1 MKKRIFAFIVTALVI
16 FGCFSPMV
24 NVSADGTAKHNFV
37 IVLDASGSMNQTDPS
52 GLRYDAL
59 QQFLF
64 NLNDSGDY
72 VGDVVFTQTI
82 DNQLDLFEIQ
92 NRGDKDKVLD
102 NLKSIVPAKGDTNI
116 GLALAAA
123 TDMLDS
129 KRNTSL
135 DSVIVLL
142 SDGNTDLNSQSAL
155 DESAYY
161 KEYGINHAKSEKY
174 PIYCIGLN
182 ANGKMN
188 GAELRDIADS
198 TGGQFVEVSKA
209 SDLSK
214 VAEMFHSLINNT
226 PLASPDKAVIGN
238 DGLLEKKFDVPDVGI
253 EEVNI
258 IIRGNTSSIEIIQ
271 PDGSKMP
278 QNDVDSNTL
287 KQPGYTNVKLI
298 KPARGE
304 WSAIIHGDPGSQ
316 VEISMISNVDLS
328 IRAEIE
334 SPRQVYKKGDIVRIN
349 AIIESKGSDVSDQN
363 IYDSNNIV
371 LKLKDNKTNQDEPP
385 VTMQFQNGKA
395 VADVTLSKTT
405 TYEGFVELTAGNI
418 TRESGQITLNVDNMP
433 PEVLL
438 DPIKDEIVLWPFKD
452 NSKTFDL
459 SQYVKD
465 DNDTVLKY
473 TLDSCSY
480 RDGDVTLDN
489 GMMKVNPSVAV
500 NGTITVMAADSQG
513 AQSPINFKINVVNVG
528 LITIII
534 IGIIILIVLGIFA
547 FFAIKVARMKYY
559 GKLMI
564 EIFDKNSGMQ
574 YNRQIHEPYR
584 GKQPIR
590 NLDMSAM
597 DVGLEGVFSP
607 KNTAYITY
615 ESKRPFYCT
624 TSPDRSVPVK
634 KIDIALGM
642 TVTISDSEDFL
653 SGANITYM

>member
-16 FGCFSPMV
+16 IGCLSPAIS
-24 NVSADGTAKHNFV
+24 VSADGTGKHNFV
-37 IVLDASGSMNQTDPS
+37 IVLDASGSMKQTDPS
-52 GLRYDAL
+52 DLRYDAL

-82 DNQLDLFEIQ
+82 DGQLDLFEIRQ
-92 NRGDKDKVLD
+92 RSDKDKVLD
-102 NLKSIVPAKGDTNI
+102 NLKAIVPSKGDTNI

-135 DSVIVLL
+135 DSFIVLL
-142 SDGNTDLNSQSAL
+142 SDGNTDLKGKSAL

-161 KEYGINHAKSEKY
+161 KEYGINHAKAGNY

-188 GAELRDIADS
+188 GAELKDIADN

-209 SDLSK
+209 DDLSK
-214 VAEMFHSLINNT
+214 VAEMFHSMFNGT
-226 PLASPDKAVIGN
+226 PIMDPNKAVIGN

-271 PDGSKMP
+271 PDGNKMP

-334 SPRQVYKKGDIVRIN
+334 NQQQVYKKGDVVRVN

-363 IYDSNNIV
+363 IYDSNKIE
-371 LKLKDNKTNQDEPP
+371 LKIRDNKAGKDEQPIA
-385 VTMQFQNGKA
+385 MHFENGKA
-395 VADVTLSKTT
+395 VADVTLSNTT
-405 TYEGFVELTAGNI
+405 TYEVYAELTAGNI
-418 TRESGQITLNVDNMP
+418 KRESGKLTLNVDNMP
-433 PEVLL
+433 PEVLV
-438 DPIKDEIVLWPFKD
+438 DPVNDKIVLWPFKD
-452 NSKTFDL
+452 NSKTYDL

-473 TLDSCSY
+473 TLDSNSY
-480 RDGDVTLDN
+480 RDGDVSIDN
-489 GMMKVNPSVAV
+489 GIMKVNPSVAV
-500 NGTITVMAADSQG
+500 DGVITVMAADSQG
-513 AQSPINFKINVVNVG
+513 AASPINFKINVVNVG

-597 DVGLEGVFSP
+597 DVGLEGVFRP
-607 KNTAYITY
+607 KNSAYITY
-615 ESKRPFYCT
+615 ESKRPFFCT